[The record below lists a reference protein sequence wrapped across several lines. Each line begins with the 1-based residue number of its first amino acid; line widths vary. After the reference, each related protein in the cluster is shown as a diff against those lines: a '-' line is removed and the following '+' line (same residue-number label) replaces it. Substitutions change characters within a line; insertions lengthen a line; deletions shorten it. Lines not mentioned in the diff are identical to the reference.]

1 MYYFL
6 SHHPNPAPAYGRICF
21 FTLHFVNRPMLGL
34 FSRIKSTVK
43 SIQACRGRWKSFE
56 DWGRRP
62 WVGSSM
68 AAAEFPCHRLRGFR
82 HGVLALLEL
91 GARLDCWS
99 YRTAYVLR
107 LASCCRLEKAVQH
120 ALDDQNIPNKGLSV
134 PPSSPIAKCAS
145 ADLQRYKSQP
155 SPSHRSAPSPT
166 HPTANVPERENDQ
179 LNMPTFIS
187 ARA

>member
-1 MYYFL
+1 MRPVDFVRRSYLFARSSGVLRAAVAVAMMHLPVRCNTCITFYHITRTPHRR
-6 SHHPNPAPAYGRICF
+6 SVVSAF

-82 HGVLALLEL
+82 HGALALLEL
-91 GARLDCWS
+91 GARLGCWS

-107 LASCCRLEKAVQH
+107 PAS
-120 ALDDQNIPNKGLSV
+120 
-134 PPSSPIAKCAS
+134 
-145 ADLQRYKSQP
+145 
-155 SPSHRSAPSPT
+155 
-166 HPTANVPERENDQ
+166 
-179 LNMPTFIS
+179 
-187 ARA
+187 

>member
-1 MYYFL
+1 MNYFL

-82 HGVLALLEL
+82 HGALALLEL
-91 GARLDCWS
+91 GARLGCWS

-107 LASCCRLEKAVQH
+107 PAS
-120 ALDDQNIPNKGLSV
+120 
-134 PPSSPIAKCAS
+134 
-145 ADLQRYKSQP
+145 
-155 SPSHRSAPSPT
+155 
-166 HPTANVPERENDQ
+166 
-179 LNMPTFIS
+179 
-187 ARA
+187 

>member
-82 HGVLALLEL
+82 HGALALLEL
-91 GARLDCWS
+91 GARLGCWS

-107 LASCCRLEKAVQH
+107 PGRSIAVSGSQRSFSGLAYIGRLDWQSILMKSAAHVRVF
-120 ALDDQNIPNKGLSV
+120 NKF
-134 PPSSPIAKCAS
+134 
-145 ADLQRYKSQP
+145 
-155 SPSHRSAPSPT
+155 
-166 HPTANVPERENDQ
+166 
-179 LNMPTFIS
+179 NMPPFIS